1 MTVPEGSETD
11 KRLRNRALRSRVMG
25 EPTPTAPGP
34 TAPGSP
40 PPDPSA
46 PPGPTIQIPRWIQLA
61 GLPVLLI
68 IGYFLASTLGHALF
82 LFLTAAVIAFLLSP
96 LVRDVQRLKIRRGF
110 AVAIVYL
117 LFLGAV
123 GVGVAGL
130 ATVVVNHGRTASN
143 RVDDYVTVKDAATG
157 QTGAVHDVNRLQAW
171 LNRHHL
177 QRVKIKKQLTDWV
190 NHLKAKDV
198 SNYTQ
203 KAFSFATGAA
213 RTVIIGLFNLI
224 LIIVVS
230 VYMLLD
236 MQRLEAR
243 IDRRFPPFGGV
254 PLTRRIEK
262 ALAGYV
268 RGQLLLSSIIGV
280 SAGVGMWVL
289 GATGLV
295 PGADSYALLFGVWAG
310 VMEVI
315 PYIGPWLASV
325 PPLIYALVV
334 HPVGV
339 IWVAALFVFIYQI
352 EGHIVVPNV
361 MANALRL
368 HPLLVIFGLLAGG
381 ELYGLPGVL
390 LALPTMAALRAI
402 WEFFGERVQLEPWKG
417 GELVVPVEV
426 EPEPPASD

>member
-1 MTVPEGSETD
+1 
-11 KRLRNRALRSRVMG
+11 MG
-25 EPTPTAPGP
+25 
-34 TAPGSP
+34 
-40 PPDPSA
+40 D
-46 PPGPTIQIPRWIQLA
+46 PGPTIQIPRWIQLA
-61 GLPVLLI
+61 GLPVLLVLA
-68 IGYFLASTLGHALF
+68 YLLASTLGHALF
-82 LFLTAAVIAFLLSP
+82 LFLTGAVIAFLLNP
-96 LVRDVQRLKIRRGF
+96 LVRDVQRLRIRRGV

-130 ATVVVNHGRTASN
+130 VTVVVDQSRTASN
-143 RVDDYVTVKDAATG
+143 RVDHYVTGKDAATG
-157 QTGAVHDVNRLQAW
+157 QTGAVHDVDRLQAW

-177 QRVKIKKQLTDWV
+177 QRVKVKKQLTDWV
-190 NHLKAKDV
+190 NHLKAKDI
-198 SNYTQ
+198 SGFTQ

-224 LIIVVS
+224 LIVVIS
-230 VYMLLD
+230 IYMLLD
-236 MQRLEAR
+236 MQRLESA
-243 IDRRFPPFGGV
+243 IDRRFPPHGGR
-254 PLTRRIEK
+254 PLTLRIEK

-268 RGQLLLSSIIGV
+268 RGQILLSSIIGL
-280 SAGVGMWVL
+280 SAGVGTWAL

-295 PGADSYALLFGVWAG
+295 PGADRYALLFGVWAG

-325 PPLIYALVV
+325 PPMIYALVV
-334 HPVGV
+334 HPIGV
-339 IWVAALFVFIYQI
+339 LWVAALFVFIYQI

-402 WEFFGERVQLEPWKG
+402 WEFFGERVQLEQWRG

-426 EPEPPASD
+426 EPEPPAASSG